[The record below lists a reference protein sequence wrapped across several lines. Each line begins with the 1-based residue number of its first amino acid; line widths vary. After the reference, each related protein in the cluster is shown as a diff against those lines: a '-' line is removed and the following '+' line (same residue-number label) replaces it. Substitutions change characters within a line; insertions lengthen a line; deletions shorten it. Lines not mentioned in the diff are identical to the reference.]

1 MKLYTMSIKAEFTSV
16 QRGFQYRIALS
27 PNLDS
32 ARFLLSEQIGISL
45 GYPDD
50 PSTIAIRN
58 LTISERSVGFVVS
71 GDADRLVF
79 RFSILSSSPVLFG
92 QVAMPDGTL
101 LTLSN
106 RDTSIN
112 VWGNSVWVLP
122 IDYWQSPTINAF
134 VEAEILPREPAVAL
148 EQVKPPKTT

>member
-1 MKLYTMSIKAEFTSV
+1 MKPYTMSIKAEFSSV
-16 QRGFQYRIALS
+16 QRGFQYRISLS
-27 PNLDS
+27 PNLAS
-32 ARFLLSEQIGISL
+32 ARFRLSEQIGISL

-50 PSTIAIRN
+50 PSTIAIKN

-71 GDADRLVF
+71 SDADRVVL
-79 RFSILSSSPVLFG
+79 RFSILSSTPVLFG
-92 QVAMPDGTL
+92 QVAMPDDTL

-106 RDTSIN
+106 QDTSLN
-112 VWGNSVWVLP
+112 VWGSSVWVLP

-134 VEAEILPREPAVAL
+134 VEADILSREPAVAL